1 MIAEPT
7 FEVHAYPTGEVL
19 CTAPSYEDADN
30 WRVRNHLASVIVP
43 HWRS

>member
-19 CTAPSYEDADN
+19 HTAPSYEDADN

-43 HWRS
+43 RWRS